1 MNINYLQI
9 SLTIIKRTFLVTIL
23 LMAVSCNLAPG
34 SYPYAEE
41 YEINVNESELI
52 KAIQNFKKDN
62 PQYIVPAQTQLTDG
76 RKNEQGQN
84 FWYHIYFFN
93 HEENRI
99 IKCWTRPIDNKKTT
113 FAFIGI
119 NQGLE
124 LGNWRMINKDF
135 SSSENKEEKKK
146 FEQQILNVIKKKL
159 K

>member
-1 MNINYLQI
+1 
-9 SLTIIKRTFLVTIL
+9 
-23 LMAVSCNLAPG
+23 MAFSCNLAPG

-52 KAIQNFKKDN
+52 KTILDFKKDN
-62 PQYIVPAQTQLTDG
+62 PRYIMPAQTQLTDG
-76 RKNEQGQN
+76 RRNDERQN

-93 HEENRI
+93 REENKI
-99 IKCWTRPIDNKKTT
+99 IKCWTRPIDKGKTT

-124 LGNWRMINKDF
+124 IGNWRMINKDF
-135 SSSENKEEKKK
+135 TSSENKEEKKK
-146 FEQQILNVIKKKL
+146 FEQQILNVIKKNL